1 MESKHHKRY
10 YALCFSPFDVQ
21 EEEDQDNQLEADWE
35 VPQKV
40 LAPEKIWESDR
51 SLAGKDVQNSNAL
64 DLIGGLSC
72 VKRLDTI
79 SRSAVAQV
87 KRKGTF

>member
-21 EEEDQDNQLEADWE
+21 EEEDQDNQLEADWQ

-51 SLAGKDVQNSNAL
+51 SLAGKDVQMFNAL
-64 DLIGGLSC
+64 DFFGALAVSRDLI
-72 VKRLDTI
+72 R
-79 SRSAVAQV
+79 
-87 KRKGTF
+87 

>member
-21 EEEDQDNQLEADWE
+21 EEEDQDNQLEADWQ

-51 SLAGKDVQNSNAL
+51 SLAGKDVQMFNISMLWTSLGPLAVSR
-64 DLIGGLSC
+64 DLI
-72 VKRLDTI
+72 R
-79 SRSAVAQV
+79 
-87 KRKGTF
+87 